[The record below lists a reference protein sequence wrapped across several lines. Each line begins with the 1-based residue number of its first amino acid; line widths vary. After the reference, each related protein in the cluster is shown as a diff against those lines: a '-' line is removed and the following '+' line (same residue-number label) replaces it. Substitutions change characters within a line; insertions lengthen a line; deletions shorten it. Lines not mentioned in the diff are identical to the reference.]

1 MSYRLLHLVSSF
13 KTFPFF
19 PKEHHNELNGTEGV
33 VESPHYPSNFKSSE
47 PYSWRITVDKDYVVV
62 ISMQHLRD
70 MDQAHLR
77 FYDGYSDIGSQIPL
91 VDLEEPIRSSTNVV
105 YFTASRGPFRL
116 TWQRLSKVELRS
128 NRTLIEQNQ
137 KCGNQLINV
146 GRAIMLFKSPGYPD
160 GYEANLQCVWK
171 LVPWSPAVHV
181 ILTLDTVDLEKFGDD
196 CIADYLRI
204 SSSSDLQNW
213 SEPKKICELPS
224 DSASRTI
231 HGTPYLRLEF
241 ITDTSVNQTGFKSL
255 LRTACGSDLFVT
267 GTKLLN
273 VTDVLNI
280 GPSVQQ
286 DCIWTLRVRQGRR
299 IRLEFPEVVLRNS
312 NSPADS
318 AGCENFLVLRN
329 GGAGDSPFLGRGKY
343 CEDNISDALE
353 TSSNTAYVKFHHKR
367 GPIRSRVTFRVKEVG
382 QACSRRIQLTSG
394 NDSEVITSP
403 LYPNLPNPHSECV
416 WVVTA
421 PPEHRIMLHFED
433 RFDLEDLSKDSR
445 ECQREFVQV
454 NDGGTELKPE
464 VGRFCG
470 NRKPDTIY
478 SKASQMRIRYY
489 TDVAEPHAGFKATVK
504 LASCGGAF
512 YSSEGVI
519 SSPSRE
525 LLVTHIDDGRSIR
538 ECVYTIEMERGT
550 TIEMETTS
558 LFLPKAENGNC
569 SQHTHLLL
577 EEMEPFGEEGEER
590 VSDQLY
596 ICGSEHRHLLVETNK
611 VVIRYRMID
620 GMPPETYVFSWA
632 YKAVGSRCGE
642 TIQAV
647 QGVLQTPGYP
657 NDVTRPVHCLWKLEV
672 PKGRRVQLEIL
683 DFSVQREP
691 SSVSRFS
698 FRGRLTVAND
708 HRMMS
713 ILGRYT
719 DSAPATVISS
729 DNTMAVEA
737 FLMPNS
743 QHRGFKLRFS
753 AVGRTQCR
761 RFEVGD
767 VRKEIAFQRTNIT
780 QAVYCSYD
788 LNPPVNTTVLIQ
800 VSCFYFMPTMPEDQ
814 LQLLPSRSR
823 RTTAA
828 LP

>member
-1 MSYRLLHLVSSF
+1 M
-13 KTFPFF
+13 
-19 PKEHHNELNGTEGV
+19 
-33 VESPHYPSNFKSSE
+33 ESPHYPSKFKSSE

-70 MDQAHLR
+70 LDQAHLR

-91 VDLEEPIRSSTNVV
+91 VDLEEPIQSSSNVL
-105 YFTASRGPFRL
+105 YFTARRGPFRL
-116 TWQRLSKVELRS
+116 TWQRLSKEELRS

-137 KCGNQLINV
+137 KCGNQLIKV
-146 GRAIMLFKSPGYPD
+146 GRAILLFKSPGYPD
-160 GYEANLQCVWK
+160 GYEANLQCAWN

-181 ILTLDTVDLEKFGDD
+181 MLTLDTVDMEKFGDD

-224 DSASRTI
+224 DAPSRTF

-241 ITDTSVNQTGFKSL
+241 ITDASVNQTGFKSL
-255 LRTACGSDLFVT
+255 LRTACGSEIFVT
-267 GTKLLN
+267 GTMQLN
-273 VTDVLNI
+273 VTEVLNI

-286 DCIWTLRVRQGRR
+286 DCIWTLKVRQGRH

-318 AGCENFLVLRN
+318 TGCENFLVLRN

-367 GPIRSRVTFRVKEVG
+367 GPIRSQVTIRVMEVG
-382 QACSRRIQLTSG
+382 QACSRRIQLTSAK
-394 NDSEVITSP
+394 DSEVISSP

-433 RFDLEDLSKDSR
+433 RFDLEDLSKDSG

-454 NDGGTELKPE
+454 FDGGTELKPE
-464 VGRFCG
+464 VGRYCG

-478 SKASQMRIRYY
+478 SKASQMRIRYF

-504 LASCGGAF
+504 LASCGGSF

-525 LLVTHIDDGRSIR
+525 LLLSHMEDGSSIR
-538 ECVYTIEMERGT
+538 ECVYTIEMEKGT
-550 TIEMETTS
+550 TIDLETTS
-558 LFLPKAENGNC
+558 LFLPSAQNGNC
-569 SQHTHLLL
+569 SQHTHILL
-577 EEMEPFGEEGEER
+577 EEMEPYGEEGLDR

-596 ICGSEHRHLLVETNK
+596 ICGSDNRHLLVETNK
-611 VVIRYRMID
+611 VVIRYRMTD
-620 GMPPETYVFSWA
+620 GVPPESYVFSWA

-642 TIQAV
+642 TIHAV

-657 NDVTRPVHCLWKLEV
+657 DGVTKPVHCIWKLEV
-672 PKGRRVQLEIL
+672 PKGRRVKLEIL
-683 DFSVQREP
+683 DFSIQLEP
-691 SSVSRFS
+691 PSTSRS
-698 FRGRLTVAND
+698 TFRGRLTVAND
-708 HRMMS
+708 HRMIS

-719 DSAPATVISS
+719 DSAPATVIST
-729 DNTMAVEA
+729 DNTMGVEA
-737 FLMPNS
+737 FLMPIS
-743 QHRGFKLRFS
+743 RHRGIKLRFS
-753 AVGRTQCR
+753 AYGLTQCR
-761 RFEVGD
+761 RFVFEVGD
-767 VRKEIAFQRTNIT
+767 VSREIAFQRTNVT
-780 QAVYCSYD
+780 QAVHCSYD
-788 LNPPVNTTVLIQ
+788 LTPPVNTTALIQ
-800 VSCFYFMPTMPEDQ
+800 VSYFYFMPILFEDQ
-814 LQLLPSRSR
+814 LPLLPSRSR